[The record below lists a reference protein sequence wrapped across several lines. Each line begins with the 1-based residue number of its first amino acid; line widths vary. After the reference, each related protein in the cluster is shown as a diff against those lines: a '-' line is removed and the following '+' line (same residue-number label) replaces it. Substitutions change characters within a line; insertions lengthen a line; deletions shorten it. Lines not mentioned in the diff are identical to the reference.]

1 MEAEILERIVS
12 HLETIM
18 AMQIIQVFV
27 TFVILLGLAIIV
39 KDKR

>member
-1 MEAEILERIVS
+1 MEAEILERIAR
-12 HLETIM
+12 HMETIM

-27 TFVILLGLAIIV
+27 TFVILMGIAIIV

>member
-1 MEAEILERIVS
+1 MEAEILERITS

-27 TFVILLGLAIIV
+27 TFVILPGIAIIV